1 MNDYVYPVNGGMED
15 WAYGAS
21 WDTER
26 VVQCTPDTF
35 GGYPAEKT
43 TYDNSTLRV
52 FNMLVECSNSKIPRA
67 SSLGSAVD
75 LMNRNGAGNGHISR
89 NLRLSL
95 LAIELVQPWLSIR
108 QVNELP
114 LAEDIIPLQETA
126 PEATA
131 AQRREQCQATKR
143 VRVPANSREVVIKW
157 QVGGS
162 LQVDRTSVWYA
173 KWSDVSE
180 QMLADCINQPAL
192 NVVEGMLEGT
202 AITDTSGV
210 TQFSST
216 GTTKNGIFAAS
227 IDVSMFQPTDVI
239 VVLAMARVDQA
250 WANPKDPHLPDVP
263 PQSHIV
269 NARTNPDWHHE
280 KPDGKVIQ
288 GRLDWFSQPLTIEM
302 GEAMGDEVETIEL
315 STRWNDDGLAPSNGG
330 ETSPGKVPSSPKPHK
345 PKKSDGDKASF
356 GRLVV
361 AVVFLGLALG
371 LVFMARQVYLR
382 HLMRKAQ
389 RSRLRDFIENESA
402 ISPGLQHVNGDNDL
416 ATDAHFS
423 DHPED
428 DDGENGDYE
437 NGGVEMGRYSDRPK
451 KKKNNN
457 TKPQLP
463 RTMT

>member
-67 SSLGSAVD
+67 STLGSAVD

-108 QVNELP
+108 QVNDL
-114 LAEDIIPLQETA
+114 LLTEDIVPLQEPA
-126 PEATA
+126 QDAS
-131 AQRREQCQATKR
+131 QRREQCQTMKR
-143 VRVPANSREVVIKW
+143 VRVPANSRKVVIEW

-162 LQVDRTSVWYA
+162 LQVDRTNVWYA

-180 QMLADCINQPAL
+180 QMLVDCINQPAL
-192 NVVEGMLEGT
+192 NVVEGMLQGT

-210 TQFSST
+210 TQFSSK

-250 WANPKDPHLPDVP
+250 WANSKDPHVPDVP

-302 GEAMGDEVETIEL
+302 GEAMSADDVETIEL
-315 STRWNDDGLAPSNGG
+315 STRWNDDADSGPDNSG
-330 ETSPGKVPSSPKPHK
+330 ETPPAISPSSKPHK
-345 PKKSDGDKASF
+345 PQTSGGDKSSF
-356 GRLVV
+356 GRFVV
-361 AVVFLGLALG
+361 SVVFLGLVLG
-371 LVFMARQVYLR
+371 LAFMARQVYLR

-389 RSRLRDFIENESA
+389 RSRLREFIENESA

-416 ATDAHFS
+416 AADAHFS
-423 DHPED
+423 EHPD
-428 DDGENGDYE
+428 DDDDDVNGAE
-437 NGGVEMGRYSDRPK
+437 NGGHVEMGRYSDRPNK
-451 KKKNNN
+451 KKSAKS
-457 TKPQLP
+457 PQLP